1 MDSSSCPP
9 IDARATPTPTP
20 TSTSTSTSTPTPTPA
35 STSTSNVA
43 LDVDAVVHQNKEK
56 DVVPVS
62 SVNVVSNNDNNNDN
76 DNRRKAANGSSLYS
90 STDDEELTASYT
102 LNSNGEEA
110 SSTMEE
116 GDGSDEGGENHA
128 VQDCSSPTTCIDCC
142 NTDNNTVGSSRS
154 NRSTTS
160 SKTVR
165 LSKSNISSMK
175 SLAIQDANIIKVDK
189 LLIEELKH
197 MTAERRNLV
206 QEEIHGVSSC
216 AIPEET
222 KSNSSKSNSEHTAD
236 TTTATTDDEDC
247 CNYSSDTITNQENG
261 LKQLDIE
268 IRTIHK
274 EVLFNNLTTHESK
287 DGNTYDEQ
295 IWSYLCL
302 NTVDTINTTA
312 SDADTDGSAAT
323 ASAST
328 TTQDQDQQQQHQSS
342 SSATTPSNSNN
353 TSSSSNSKT
362 DNNNNTNNNNSPN
375 EIESRKKRI
384 LYSYIYH
391 NDFRLKFLRADMY
404 HARKAAH
411 RYLRCLECLLK
422 YFGPYALQRPL
433 MYNDLCKESQDAIK
447 IGYLQILPSRDRAGR
462 LIVVVQE
469 AINVKTGHN
478 MSIILKVSLYTFL
491 VVSEDIETQK
501 NGVIFIFSTDEK
513 AVKVVQDIKDRKEYA
528 LYREGSPVRRS
539 CTHFCLPENNIKMKH
554 IRAIMMLAMS
564 KEERVRI
571 RIHMDGKFCILSNR
585 IESKRMNFRMATTK
599 TSVNN
604 RTGRI

>member
-9 IDARATPTPTP
+9 IDARATPTPTA
-20 TSTSTSTSTPTPTPA
+20 S
-35 STSTSNVA
+35 STSTSNVG

-62 SVNVVSNNDNNNDN
+62 SVNVVSNNTNNNDN
-76 DNRRKAANGSSLYS
+76 DNDNKRKAANGSALYS
-90 STDDEELTASYT
+90 STDDEESTASDT
-102 LNSNGEEA
+102 LSGNGEEA

-165 LSKSNISSMK
+165 LSRSNISSIK
-175 SLAIQDANIIKVDK
+175 SLAIQNANIIKVDK
-189 LLIEELKH
+189 LQIEELKH

-222 KSNSSKSNSEHTAD
+222 VSNSSNSKSNSKSNSEHTAD
-236 TTTATTDDEDC
+236 TTTTTTTTTTDDEDC

-302 NTVDTINTTA
+302 DTVDTTNTT
-312 SDADTDGSAAT
+312 DADADADGAAAT

-328 TTQDQDQQQQHQSS
+328 TTQDQDQQQQSS
-342 SSATTPSNSNN
+342 SSATTPSNS
-353 TSSSSNSKT
+353 KT
-362 DNNNNTNNNNSPN
+362 DNNNNNNNNSPD

-404 HARKAAH
+404 HARKSAH

-469 AINVKTGHN
+469 AMNVTTGHN
-478 MSIILKVSLYTFL
+478 MSIILKVFLYTFL

-501 NGVIFIFSTDEK
+501 KGVIFIFSTDEK
-513 AVKVVQDIKDRKEYA
+513 AVNMVQDIKDRKEYA

-539 CTHFCLPENNIKMKH
+539 CTHFCLPENNTKMKH

-564 KEERVRI
+564 EEERVRI
-571 RIHMDGKFCILSNR
+571 RIHMDGKYYILNNR
-585 IESKRMNFRMATTK
+585 ID
-599 TSVNN
+599 
-604 RTGRI
+604 